1 MRTHSRLGFIF
12 FVFISL
18 LLISITYAQEENY
31 RYFTDVQQLQAYLR
45 WSPERVPLIGAH
57 RGGPMPGYP
66 ENSLA
71 AFENSLKYTP
81 SLIETDVRKSKD
93 GYLVIMHDETL
104 DRTTTGTGRVSDY
117 TLAELRKLR
126 LKDPSGQ
133 ITDYRIPTLGEVLEW
148 ARGRTIVQLDIKK
161 PVTPEEIVQA
171 IQRHQA
177 FSYTIVITY
186 NRESALRYH
195 QLNPELV
202 LSVSATGI
210 EGTRR
215 LLDTELPPRNM
226 IAFVGVSQ
234 PSPQVYEMLHARG
247 IRAILGTMGNLDRSA
262 EKRGVKVYINLL
274 ENGADVLATDN
285 IQLAA
290 EAIRLYMKQKNAVE

>member
-1 MRTHSRLGFIF
+1 MRTNSRLGFIF
-12 FVFISL
+12 FILISL
-18 LLISITYAQEENY
+18 LLISLPYAQEENY

-66 ENSLA
+66 ENSLV
-71 AFENSLKYTP
+71 AFENSLKYAP
-81 SLIETDVRKSKD
+81 SMIETDVRKSKD

-126 LKDPSGQ
+126 LKDPTGQ
-133 ITDYRIPTLGEVLEW
+133 VTEYRIPTLGEVLEW

-171 IQRHQA
+171 IRRHQA
-177 FSYTIVITY
+177 LSYTIVITY
-186 NRESALRYH
+186 NRESALRYY

-202 LSVSATGI
+202 LSVSATGM

-215 LLDTELPPRNM
+215 LLETALPTRNM

-234 PSPQVYEMLHARG
+234 PSPQVYEMLHNKG

-262 EKRGVKVYINLL
+262 EKRGVRVYINLL

-285 IQLAA
+285 IPLAA
-290 EAIRLYMKQKNAVE
+290 EAIRLYMKQKSAVE